1 MAELVKSGFRVSVRE
16 LREESYRALRSK
28 GYDWGQAQ
36 AASRVATEA
45 QILWGSGLSAIQQ
58 ECTRFRGKKRLPL
71 SRGQG
76 VMANR
81 GSSFPIWGPMAAA
94 LAVSRAPSEIRIT
107 GVICSKTLAVA
118 FWDLDEFSSWT
129 WGDGKCRFAIDP
141 KGDLIGGDDSATR
154 KSTLQL
160 GKYVD
165 KLADFQVLITADQR
179 KQALMESLTNGVE
192 VDSSGWEDLKKNS
205 RKFLVPE

>member
-1 MAELVKSGFRVSVRE
+1 
-16 LREESYRALRSK
+16 
-28 GYDWGQAQ
+28 
-36 AASRVATEA
+36 
-45 QILWGSGLSAIQQ
+45 
-58 ECTRFRGKKRLPL
+58 
-71 SRGQG
+71 
-76 VMANR
+76 MANR